1 MVAVAVACVPLVAA
15 ACGGSTRPPHKAR
28 PASVTRIVP
37 LPAGTIGAGLV
48 QANGT
53 VWVLAGSSTSRIL
66 SQVDLSDAKVVT
78 TVPVSGDVSAVA
90 QSVQGTLVDGTS
102 SGSAGAVEWR
112 DPTTGAVVRT
122 VPVGGPVRA
131 LAFSAGG
138 STLDVLEGSGTV
150 VSLAVLE
157 AASGAQSTV
166 VGMPPSAV
174 AVAPVPHQPLVWSVQ
189 ASKSVQ
195 QTSIAANRALQNF
208 AIDLPGIAVA
218 TSPDGA
224 TLYVLKGT
232 GTVDNIAVVDTRSG
246 LVTKVLP
253 AAAGSV
259 ALSVS
264 TDGLTLYDTV
274 GTPSIGNI
282 QLIPIPTR

>member
-1 MVAVAVACVPLVAA
+1 MACVALVAA
-15 ACGGSTRPPHKAR
+15 ACGGGARPPHKAP
-28 PASVTRIVP
+28 PARVARIVP
-37 LPAGTIGAGLV
+37 LPAGTVGAGLV

-53 VWVLAGSSTSRIL
+53 VWVLAGSSSSRTL
-66 SQVDLSDAKVVT
+66 SEVDLSDGKVAT
-78 TVPVSGDVSAVA
+78 TVPVSGEVSAVA

-102 SGSAGAVEWR
+102 SGVAGSVEWR

-122 VPVGGPVRA
+122 VAVGGPVRA
-131 LAFSAGG
+131 LAFSAEGT
-138 STLDVLEGSGTV
+138 TLDVLEGSGTV
-150 VSLAVLE
+150 VSLAVLDSV
-157 AASGAQSTV
+157 SGAQSTV

-174 AVAPVPHQPLVWSVQ
+174 AVAPVPHQPLVWTVQ

-195 QTSIAANRALQNF
+195 QTSITANRALQSF

-232 GTVDNIAVVDTRSG
+232 GTVDNIAVIDTRSG

-253 AAAGSV
+253 AAADSV

-264 TDGLTLYDTV
+264 ADGQTLYDTV
-274 GTPSIGNI
+274 GTPTVGNI
-282 QLIPIPTR
+282 QLVPVPTR